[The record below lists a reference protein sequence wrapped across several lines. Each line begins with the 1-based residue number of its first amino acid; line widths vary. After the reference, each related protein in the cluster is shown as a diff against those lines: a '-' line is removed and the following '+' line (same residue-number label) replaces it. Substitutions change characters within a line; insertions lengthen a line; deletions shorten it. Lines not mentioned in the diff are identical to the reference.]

1 MEVYARNGRVPL
13 ARRLFEEMPLRDVV
27 TWMSLL
33 SSYVSAGDSPEAFH
47 LFCQM
52 RAEGLEVNQVTMA
65 VLLRACYGSEDK
77 VAGCQLQAFANKA
90 GLQSHELLQNSI
102 LSMFSRL
109 TCFEEVMKFVIIQNR
124 SIASW
129 NILLSSYSFIGDV
142 SKVVKCY
149 RKMRLEIDSVLR
161 ATLVD
166 FYTKCGELKSAV
178 MLHDECQVKS
188 NTIWSIIMWGLIQ
201 NGEFLEA
208 VNVFERMQKSVI
220 KPCKDAL
227 RALVVTYTN
236 LGALLLGRGVHNL
249 M

>member
-1 MEVYARNGRVPL
+1 MRHQGDANLNHYTLPLLNWPRRIGLAADVYLCNTMMEVYARNGRVPL

-27 TWMSLL
+27 TWTSLL

-109 TCFEEVMKFVIIQNR
+109 ACFEEVMKFVIIQNR

-142 SKVVKCY
+142 SRVVKCY
-149 RKMRLEIDSVLR
+149 RKMRLEVTPSNE
-161 ATLVD
+161 TLTLPISA
-166 FYTKCGELKSAV
+166 FAKCEHLPGGREVHCNA
-178 MLHDECQVKS
+178 
-188 NTIWSIIMWGLIQ
+188 
-201 NGEFLEA
+201 
-208 VNVFERMQKSVI
+208 I
-220 KPCKDAL
+220 K
-227 RALVVTYTN
+227 T
-236 LGALLLGRGVHNL
+236 
-249 M
+249 

>member
-1 MEVYARNGRVPL
+1 MHQHATKCKACDKTVYLVDQLTADEIVFHKSCLSAIIAKEPSRSMVDALSTYSSMEGVLYCKPHFEQLFKESDNFHKNFQSSVKSSDKALELCEHLPGGR
-13 ARRLFEEMPLRDVV
+13 
-27 TWMSLL
+27 
-33 SSYVSAGDSPEAFH
+33 
-47 LFCQM
+47 
-52 RAEGLEVNQVTMA
+52 EVHCNAIKTRQ
-65 VLLRACYGSEDK
+65 
-77 VAGCQLQAFANKA
+77 
-90 GLQSHELLQNSI
+90 
-102 LSMFSRL
+102 
-109 TCFEEVMKFVIIQNR
+109 
-124 SIASW
+124 
-129 NILLSSYSFIGDV
+129 
-142 SKVVKCY
+142 
-149 RKMRLEIDSVLR
+149 IDSVLR

-188 NTIWSIIMWGLIQ
+188 STIWSIMMWSLIQ

-227 RALVVTYTN
+227 RAFVAAYTN

>member
-1 MEVYARNGRVPL
+1 
-13 ARRLFEEMPLRDVV
+13 
-27 TWMSLL
+27 
-33 SSYVSAGDSPEAFH
+33 
-47 LFCQM
+47 M

-77 VAGCQLQAFANKA
+77 VAGLA
-90 GLQSHELLQNSI
+90 
-102 LSMFSRL
+102 
-109 TCFEEVMKFVIIQNR
+109 CFEEVMKFVIIQNR

-142 SKVVKCY
+142 SRVVKCY
-149 RKMRLEIDSVLR
+149 RKMRLEVTPSNE
-161 ATLVD
+161 TLTLPISA
-166 FYTKCGELKSAV
+166 FAKCEHLPGGRE
-178 MLHDECQVKS
+178 
-188 NTIWSIIMWGLIQ
+188 

-227 RALVVTYTN
+227 RALVVAYTN

>member
-1 MEVYARNGRVPL
+1 MVEVYARNGRVPL

-27 TWMSLL
+27 TWTSLL

-77 VAGCQLQAFANKA
+77 VAGCQLQAFANKE

-109 TCFEEVMKFVIIQNR
+109 ACFEEVMKFVIIQNR

-142 SKVVKCY
+142 SRVVKCY
-149 RKMRLEIDSVLR
+149 RKMRLEVTPSNE
-161 ATLVD
+161 TLTLPISA
-166 FYTKCGELKSAV
+166 FAKCEHLPGGRE
-178 MLHDECQVKS
+178 S
-188 NTIWSIIMWGLIQ
+188 NTIWSIMMWGLIQ

-227 RALVVTYTN
+227 RALVVAYTN
-236 LGALLLGRGVHNL
+236 LGALLLCRGVHNL

>member
-27 TWMSLL
+27 TWTSLL

-109 TCFEEVMKFVIIQNR
+109 ACFEEVMKFAIIQNR

-142 SKVVKCY
+142 SRVVKCY
-149 RKMRLEIDSVLR
+149 RKMRLEVAPSNE
-161 ATLVD
+161 TL
-166 FYTKCGELKSAV
+166 TLPISAFAKF

-188 NTIWSIIMWGLIQ
+188 NTIWSIMMWGLIQ

-227 RALVVTYTN
+227 RALVVAYTN